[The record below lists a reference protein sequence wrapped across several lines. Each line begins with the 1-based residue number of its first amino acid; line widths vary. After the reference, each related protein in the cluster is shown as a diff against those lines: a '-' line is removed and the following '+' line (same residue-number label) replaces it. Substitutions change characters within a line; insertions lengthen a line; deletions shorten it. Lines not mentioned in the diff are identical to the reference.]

1 MGPMRYSAFISYN
14 HRDRAAAQRLLKTL
28 ESWPVPQ
35 RLQGRE
41 TPWGPLGPRL
51 APVFRDRDELATSA
65 DLAESVR
72 QALAQSANL
81 IVICSPAAARSKWVN
96 AEIREFARIGRRQR
110 IQCLILGGVHMSG
123 DPETECLPPA
133 LFENGGSEP
142 LAADLRP
149 GADSWGDARLKLIA
163 GLLDLPF
170 NDLKQRELQRRQR
183 RLALVAGASAIGFAG
198 MTGLAAFA
206 LVSRAEAVRQRDIA
220 REKTATAERTV
231 DFVKSLFQVSDPSE
245 AMGRTISARE
255 ILDAGARR
263 IETELADEPTVRAE
277 LATTLG
283 EVYAG
288 LGLFGE
294 GARIL
299 GVAEGLPGLPAETRA
314 RQAAARGEALAR
326 QGDYGG
332 AVAAFDRGLS
342 LVAGLE
348 QAGSLEARLLVG
360 RADSLSAQG
369 DHAAAEQAIA
379 RALALEVARV
389 GSSHPDVAR
398 VQEARALNAFF
409 AGDYDRARRALEAA
423 LPIRQRQ
430 GARHPKVSE
439 GLNMLGAIAYRQG
452 DNQAAEAYARQ
463 ALAIDREVLG
473 LAHPDV
479 AMTANMLG
487 RIMLERRA
495 FGEAHAIL
503 ADALAVSLKE
513 RPATHDDMAW
523 LFANMALA
531 EYGLGRS
538 AQAEGLLRQALVA
551 ADAHGHRNRGPILVD
566 LADLL
571 CARGATGEA
580 AALLARAA
588 PLMKADWP
596 EEPWRQAWRNIVAAR
611 CAGRPPAPADRAIV
625 QARWP
630 RGTLYADRLDG

>member
-14 HRDRAAAQRLLKTL
+14 HRDRAAAQRLLKAL
-28 ESWPVPQ
+28 EGWRVPD
-35 RLQGRE
+35 RLHGRE
-41 TPWGPLGPRL
+41 TPWGPLGHRL
-51 APVFRDRDELATSA
+51 APVFRDRDELAALA

-72 QALAQSANL
+72 QALAQAASL
-81 IVICSPAAARSKWVN
+81 IVICSPSGARSKWVN
-96 AEIREFARIGRRQR
+96 AEIREFTRLGRRQR
-110 IQCLILGGVHMSG
+110 IQCLIVAGTHNSG

-133 LFENGGSEP
+133 LFEDGGSEP
-142 LAADLRP
+142 LAADVRP
-149 GADSWGDARLKLIA
+149 GGDGWGDARLKLIA

-170 NDLKQRELQRRQR
+170 NELKQRELQRRQR
-183 RLALVAGASAIGFAG
+183 RLALVAGASAVGFAG
-198 MTGLAAFA
+198 MTALATFA

-263 IETELADEPTVRAE
+263 IETELADEPVVRAE

-326 QGDYGG
+326 QGDYAG
-332 AVAAFDRGLS
+332 AVAAFDRGLA
-342 LVAGLE
+342 LVGAIE
-348 QAGSLEARLLVG
+348 QPGSLEARLLVG

-369 DHAAAEQAIA
+369 AHAAAEAAIA
-379 RALALEVARV
+379 RALALKVARV
-389 GSSHPDVAR
+389 GPSHPDVAR

-409 AGDYDRARRALEAA
+409 AGDYNEARSALEAA

-439 GLNMLGAIAYRQG
+439 GLNMLGASAYRQR
-452 DNQAAEAYARQ
+452 DNEAAESYARQ

-479 AMTANMLG
+479 AITANLLG

-495 FGEAHAIL
+495 FRQAHTL
-503 ADALAVSLKE
+503 LVDAVAASLKE

-531 EYGLGRS
+531 EQGLGRP
-538 AQAEGLLRQALVA
+538 AEAEGLLRQALAA
-551 ADAHGHRNRGPILVD
+551 ADAHAHRNRGPILVD

-571 CARGATGEA
+571 CARGATAEA
-580 AALLARAA
+580 APLLARAA

-596 EEPWRQAWRNIVAAR
+596 QEPWRAAWHHIVAAR
-611 CAGRPPAPADRAIV
+611 CAGRPPAPADVAILE
-625 QARWP
+625 ARWP
-630 RGTLYADRLDG
+630 PGTLYADRLGG

>member
-1 MGPMRYSAFISYN
+1 MRYSAFISYN
-14 HRDRAAAQRLLKTL
+14 HQDRAAARRLLRAL
-28 ESWPVPQ
+28 EGWRVPN
-35 RLQGRE
+35 RLHGRE
-41 TPWGPLGPRL
+41 TPWGPLGARL
-51 APVFRDRDELATSA
+51 APVFRDRDELAASA

-72 QALAQSANL
+72 RALAEAANL
-81 IVICSPAAARSKWVN
+81 IVICSPAGARSRWVN
-96 AEIREFARIGRRQR
+96 AEIRGFARLGRRRR
-110 IQCLILGGVHMSG
+110 IQSLIVEGMPNSG
-123 DPETECLPPA
+123 NPDTECLPPA
-133 LFENGGSEP
+133 LFEDGGTEP
-142 LAADLRP
+142 LAADVRP
-149 GADSWGDARLKLIA
+149 GGDGWADARLKLIA

-183 RLALVAGASAIGFAG
+183 RLALVAGGSAVGFAG
-198 MTGLAAFA
+198 MTALAAFA

-263 IETELADEPTVRAE
+263 IETELADQPAVRAE

-299 GVAEGLPGLPAETRA
+299 AVAEGLPGLPAETRA

-326 QGDYGG
+326 QGDYAG
-332 AVAAFDRGLS
+332 AVAAFDRGLA
-342 LVAGLE
+342 LVEALDE
-348 QAGSLEARLLVG
+348 HGSLEARLLVG

-389 GSSHPDVAR
+389 GPSHPDVAR

-409 AGDYDRARRALEAA
+409 AGDYGRARGALEAA

-439 GLNMLGAIAYRQG
+439 GLNMLGAIAYRQR

-473 LAHPDV
+473 LGHPDV
-479 AMTANMLG
+479 ALTANMLG

-495 FGEAHAIL
+495 FAEAHAIL
-503 ADALAVSLKE
+503 ADALAVSLRE

-531 EYGLGRS
+531 EHGLGRP
-538 AQAEGLLRQALVA
+538 AEAEGLLRRALVA
-551 ADAHGHRNRGPILVD
+551 ADAHAHRNRGPILVD

-571 CARGATGEA
+571 CARGAAGEA
-580 AALLARAA
+580 APLLARAL

-596 EEPWRQAWRNIVAAR
+596 DEPWREAWHNIVAAR
-611 CAGRPPAPADRAIV
+611 CAGRAPAPDDRAV
-625 QARWP
+625 LQSRWP
-630 RGTLYADRLDG
+630 PGTLYAHRLGG